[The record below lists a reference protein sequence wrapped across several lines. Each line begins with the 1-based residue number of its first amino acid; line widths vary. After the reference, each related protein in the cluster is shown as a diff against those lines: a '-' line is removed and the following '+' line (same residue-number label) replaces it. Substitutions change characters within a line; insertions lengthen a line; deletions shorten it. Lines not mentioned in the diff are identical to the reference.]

1 MNNIPPAVRLLARL
15 HRRLLG
21 SAFWLLYNPFAWA
34 YDWVSG
40 TFFAGQ
46 WRTWQRAAIPL
57 LAGLGSRVL
66 EVGCGTGDL
75 QADLRAAGYAAVGVD
90 LSPAMLRVARRK
102 AARAGAPCGL
112 MRARSE
118 ALPFAAAAF
127 DAVVS
132 TFPSDYIF
140 APATLA
146 EIARVLRPGGRL
158 VVVPVGVLLPVD
170 RRTSLLDRL
179 IGLVYGQ
186 PRAGGDREARR
197 QALIA
202 AFRHGPAFGPLEER
216 LQAAGFQVQTQVG
229 VGPRS
234 LVLVV
239 LADKAG
245 G

>member
-1 MNNIPPAVRLLARL
+1 MKRITPRLR
-15 HRRLLG
+15 RRLLG
-21 SAFWLLYNPFAWA
+21 MAFWLLYNPLAPL

-40 TFFAGQ
+40 AFFAGQ
-46 WRTWQRAAIPL
+46 WRTWQRAAIPP
-57 LAGLGSRVL
+57 LAGLGGRVL

-90 LSPAMLRVARRK
+90 LSPAMLRVAWRK
-102 AARAGAPCGL
+102 AARAGTPWGL
-112 MRARSE
+112 VRARSE

-140 APATLA
+140 AAATLT

-158 VVVPVGVLLPVD
+158 VIVPVGGLLPVD
-170 RRTSLLDRL
+170 RRTRLLDRL
-179 IGLVYGQ
+179 TGLVYGQ
-186 PRAGGDREARR
+186 PCGGRDRAARR
-197 QALIA
+197 RELIA
-202 AFRHGPAFGPLEER
+202 AFHAGPAFGPLEAH
-216 LQAAGFQVQTQVG
+216 LQTAGFRVQTQVG

-239 LADKAG
+239 LADTPT
-245 G
+245 

>member
-1 MNNIPPAVRLLARL
+1 MNRITHRL

-21 SAFWLLYNPFAWA
+21 TAFWLLYNPLAPF
-34 YDWVSG
+34 YDWVSR

-46 WRTWQRAAIPL
+46 WRTWQRAAIPP
-57 LAGLGSRVL
+57 LAGLGLRVL

-90 LSPAMLRVARRK
+90 LSAAILRVARRK
-102 AARAGAPCGL
+102 AGRAGVPSRLVRGH
-112 MRARSE
+112 ST

-132 TFPSDYIF
+132 TFPSEYIF

-146 EIARVLRPGGRL
+146 EIMRVLRPGGRL
-158 VVVPVGVLLPVD
+158 VVVPVGVVLPVD

-179 IGLVYGQ
+179 TGLVYGQ
-186 PRAGGDREARR
+186 PRGGADREARR
-197 QALIA
+197 RELIA
-202 AFRHGPAFGPLEER
+202 AFHAGPAFGPLEVH
-216 LQAAGFQVQTQVG
+216 LQTAGFRVQTQVG
-229 VGPRS
+229 VGSRS

-239 LADKAG
+239 LADAPEG
-245 G
+245 